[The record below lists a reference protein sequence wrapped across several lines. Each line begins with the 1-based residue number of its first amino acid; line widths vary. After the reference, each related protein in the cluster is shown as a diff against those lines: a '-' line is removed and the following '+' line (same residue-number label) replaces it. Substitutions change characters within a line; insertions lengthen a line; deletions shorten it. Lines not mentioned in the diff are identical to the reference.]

1 MHPQAKSLHEE
12 GRNLNGY
19 EVHLCHIDAKVNVLL
34 CESEHT
40 RYS

>member
-1 MHPQAKSLHEE
+1 VAL
-12 GRNLNGY
+12 G
-19 EVHLCHIDAKVNVLL
+19 HIDATDNVLL